1 MSPPLHLLVFLSLLC
16 NSFSTCYYFQ
26 LKIKI
31 HTQCLGVLAFLFLFS
46 LILRFSIETKQRK
59 GRLLND
65 ENKGNISLSLFFF
78 FFQNLEIWFR
88 FWYCGLIGFIV
99 LFVTYLHAQSWIQ
112 ENPVGLYLKY
122 NTISIIQ
129 NLTQVNSC
137 IVAIETSFGIDKP
150 SIGISKSGG
159 MLNFD
164 YHMLNCFF
172 TS

>member
-1 MSPPLHLLVFLSLLC
+1 M
-16 NSFSTCYYFQ
+16 
-26 LKIKI
+26 
-31 HTQCLGVLAFLFLFS
+31 
-46 LILRFSIETKQRK
+46 
-59 GRLLND
+59 
-65 ENKGNISLSLFFF
+65 
-78 FFQNLEIWFR
+78 EIWFR

-99 LFVTYLHAQSWIQ
+99 LVVTYLHAQSWIQ
-112 ENPVGLYLKY
+112 ENPTGLYLKY

-137 IVAIETSFGIDKP
+137 IVATETSFGIDKP